1 MTLDGDATPPT
12 TSTPAA
18 TPHDIGHALEHMRDR
33 WRWFAA
39 FGLITMFCGFISLGV
54 AGAATL
60 VSVYMIAA
68 FMILIGAVEITIGVN
83 AHRWSSRIFVVLV
96 GLLYIVAG
104 SFALANPLSGAVGFT
119 LMLGAALVATGLAR
133 VIFATRLPEGPPRDG
148 VARRVHRRRLAGKLH
163 LRAGDFFGRRH
174 DHVRGELAE
183 FRDFSAPA
191 RDASSLTSH
200 AHIALS
206 SSPSGGHVTHE
217 QMGL

>member
-133 VIFATRLPEGPPRDG
+133 VIFATRLPEGPKWFVASAGLVTVLLG
-148 VARRVHRRRLAGKLH
+148 VFIVAGWPENSTYVLGIFLGVDMIMYGASWLNFGIFLRRRAT
-163 LRAGDFFGRRH
+163 RH
-174 DHVRGELAE
+174 R
-183 FRDFSAPA
+183 
-191 RDASSLTSH
+191 
-200 AHIALS
+200 
-206 SSPSGGHVTHE
+206 
-217 QMGL
+217 